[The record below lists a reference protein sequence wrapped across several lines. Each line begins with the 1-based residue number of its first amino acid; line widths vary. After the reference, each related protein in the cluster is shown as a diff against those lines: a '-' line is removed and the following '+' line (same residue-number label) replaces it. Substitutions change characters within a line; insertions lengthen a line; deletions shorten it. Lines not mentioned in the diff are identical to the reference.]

1 LKCSKKVTIKV
12 SSNDEMLNINTEMIH
27 KNCKCMNDYFLTVS
41 GTQISFLK
49 TAKEVTNFLIL

>member
-1 LKCSKKVTIKV
+1 
-12 SSNDEMLNINTEMIH
+12 MLNINTEMIH